1 MELTYAEKKTIE
13 RALAILERNED
24 ERAKRFA
31 IENEVKTESR
41 NLVYNGFARIGVGF
55 TNWRHVLMGG
65 SSDASATTLS

>member
-31 IENEVKTESR
+31 IENKGIYVSPLAIIEAAEKKHKESEEK
-41 NLVYNGFARIGVGF
+41 FETARKK
-55 TNWRHVLMGG
+55 WEE
-65 SSDASATTLS
+65 